1 MEKKTAFPR
10 PDWLKMIE
18 TILTE
23 PGRIGDYYHAFH
35 NYSLGNQALA
45 VEQLLMR
52 DIEVSPIASF
62 KAWKEKGRCVKKG
75 EKAIGLWMPFRPRKP
90 DESET
95 KGKKRSLAP
104 QASLADGPK
113 EPMGTRMAFM
123 MKNSWFALSQTELDP
138 NSNVVAVDATPPKMG
153 WDTTSALVSLGIEEV
168 PFASVRGNTQGWAL
182 PAEKRIAI
190 SPLAVLPHKTRFHE
204 IAHCIL
210 HSSEIVEMVDGSQL
224 VPSIRE
230 AEAESVAFLCCSAL
244 HLPGLAEARGYVQS
258 WLGANSA
265 DRELYKKSAARIF
278 STADKILKAG
288 LLVDG
293 ELVNG

>member
-1 MEKKTAFPR
+1 MEMKTAFAR

-62 KAWKEKGRCVKKG
+62 KAWKEKGRSVKKG

-90 DESET
+90 GESET

-104 QASLADGPK
+104 QASLVDTPK
-113 EPMGTRMAFM
+113 EATSSRMAFM

-138 NSNVVAVDATPPKMG
+138 HSDVVAVDATPPKMG
-153 WDTTSALVSLGIEEV
+153 WDTTSALGSLGIEEV

-190 SPLAVLPHKTRFHE
+190 NPLAVLPHKTRFHE

-224 VPSIRE
+224 GASIKE

-244 HLPGLAEARGYVQS
+244 QLPGLVEARGYVQS
-258 WLGANSA
+258 WLGANST
-265 DRELYKKSAARIF
+265 DRELYKKSAGRIF

-293 ELVNG
+293 ELAHG